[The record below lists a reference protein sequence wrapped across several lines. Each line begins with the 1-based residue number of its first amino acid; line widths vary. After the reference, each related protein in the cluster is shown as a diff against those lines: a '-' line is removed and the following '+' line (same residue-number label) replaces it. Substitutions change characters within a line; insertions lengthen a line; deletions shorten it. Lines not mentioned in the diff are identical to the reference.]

1 MSRQQPINNIV
12 IAGGGTTGWLSAAL
26 IAKSMAG
33 RDVTIT
39 VIDNDTGSPVRAAG
53 GEPTLPQFAGILQRL
68 NIDER
73 EFMRETDASFRLAT
87 RFSDWNKTG
96 HNYIEPCGAHG
107 ASIEHVAF
115 HHFALKSRLAG
126 SKTQFNQY
134 SLAATAAAHNR
145 FSHPVRD
152 PGSILSTLVYAWH
165 VDTTLC
171 ARFFRTM
178 AENLGVQSIEASIK
192 EVLPDKHNGFIHA
205 IQLNRGETIS
215 GELFLDCSG
224 SGSVL
229 NKSLE
234 NGYEDWSQHLP
245 ANRMLTVAMDADDVL
260 PSSTAVGATD
270 TGWLQHVP
278 LRNQNIYKL
287 IFNDRWLADDEA
299 FRILSHHCG
308 GEFQS
313 EPALSSISPGYRNR
327 FWHKNCVAIGSAAGT
342 IDPLAG
348 SFLQLVYT
356 GVERLL
362 NLFPDTDCDPLL
374 ATEYNRQ
381 TLLEYQNIRDFTQLH
396 YLNTERSGS
405 AFWKQCRESE
415 VPASLAHK
423 IKLFRSHGQMTCYE
437 RETFDINA
445 WAAVL
450 IGQQQWPANYEAM
463 LESYD
468 MSRLRSRFSNM
479 RDLISQAVRVMPGHR
494 TYLDRYCPL

>member
-1 MSRQQPINNIV
+1 MSGQQPISNIV
-12 IAGGGTTGWLSAAL
+12 IAGGGVTGWLCAAL

-33 RDVTIT
+33 RNLTIT
-39 VIDNDTGSPVRAAG
+39 VIEHEANNPLQAAG
-53 GEPTLPQFAGILQRL
+53 GEPTLPQFAAILQRL

-73 EFMRETDASFRLAT
+73 EFMRETGASFRLAT
-87 RFSDWNKTG
+87 RFSDWNKPG
-96 HNYIEPCGAHG
+96 HHYIEPCGAHG
-107 ASIEHVAF
+107 ASIEYVAF

-126 SKTQFNQY
+126 SKTRFNQY
-134 SLAATAAAHNR
+134 SLAAMAAAHNR
-145 FSHPVRD
+145 FSHPLRD

-165 VDTTLC
+165 VDTVLC
-171 ARFFRTM
+171 ARFFRTI
-178 AENLGVQSIEASIK
+178 AENLGVQSVAASIK
-192 EVLPDKHNGFIHA
+192 EVLTDQQNGFIHA
-205 IQLNRGETIS
+205 IRLNQGETIS

-229 NKSLE
+229 NKSLD
-234 NGYEDWSQHLP
+234 NGYADWSQHLP
-245 ANRMLTVAMDADDVL
+245 ANRILTVARDTDDVL
-260 PSSTAVGATD
+260 PSSTGVRATD

-299 FRILSHHCG
+299 IRVLLSHCG
-308 GEFQS
+308 GQPQS
-313 EPALSSISPGYRNR
+313 EPVLSSLSPGYRKQ
-327 FWHKNCVAIGSAAGT
+327 FWHKNCVALGSAAGT
-342 IDPLAG
+342 IDPLTG
-348 SFLQLVYT
+348 SFLQLVYS

-362 NLFPDTDCDPLL
+362 NLFPDSDCEPLL

-423 IKLFRSHGQMTCYE
+423 IELFRSHGQMTCYE

-450 IGQQQWPANYEAM
+450 IGQQQWPANYETM
-463 LESYD
+463 LDSYD
-468 MSRLRSRFSNM
+468 MSRLRSRFSTM
-479 RDLISQAVRVMPGHR
+479 HDLISQAVRVMPTQR
-494 TYLDRYCPL
+494 AYLDRYCPL